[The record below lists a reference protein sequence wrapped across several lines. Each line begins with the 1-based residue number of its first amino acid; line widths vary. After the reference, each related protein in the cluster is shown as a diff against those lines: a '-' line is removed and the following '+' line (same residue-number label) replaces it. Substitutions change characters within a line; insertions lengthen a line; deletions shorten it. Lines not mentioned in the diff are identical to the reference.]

1 MSNGSGR
8 PSWYRAFEA
17 RLFNFQ
23 QSDLSLGQMALMWA
37 AAITVVLLACAVFFF
52 GLYWLFS

>member
-23 QSDLSLGQMALMWA
+23 GSDLSLGQMALMWA
-37 AAITVVLLACAVFFF
+37 AAITVVLLACVVFFF